1 LHRAFALIAIA
12 ALGAAC
18 ELVGAWADEKRDIP
32 VAVLYVR
39 QPSPADSPG
48 TFPPDGS
55 EARPFPSLQTALAA
69 APAGA
74 LLQVGDGTYREA
86 VVIRRPIVLLG
97 RGPARTRIVA
107 PDGAAT
113 ALEVRGADH
122 VEIRGVSIESGAV
135 CARFWGG
142 THKLQKVDLR
152 GCAQAGI
159 IGRGAQI
166 ELVSS
171 TISDVG
177 GGRDGRGIDLDGGG
191 LQARGVVLQAAGRRA
206 VVLNGASGL
215 LEDVVVRGSALSALQ
230 ATGGADAR
238 VVRGSYEGLGGA
250 ALYAGASKLRIEG
263 ARVRGGE
270 YSVLGFRGA
279 ELAVSG
285 GELSDYSVAGVAMVG
300 AHGTVENVTI
310 ARGGTDA
317 AISVTRADG
326 KKPVLLI
333 GNRISSPG
341 TMGVH
346 VTESAVTAR
355 DNTIT
360 GARLDAEKDMGDAFY
375 AVDARLV
382 IEQNVMRGNAGSG
395 VAAVR
400 SQLRLSGN
408 GFIENGR
415 AGLLLLDASRGSVT
429 GNNFERNQT
438 AGVELGERS
447 RATLDQNRFG
457 GNVRLDIDA
466 GCGRGLAGKAEI
478 GEGNVAKA
486 GVLRQRTCAQ

>member
-1 LHRAFALIAIA
+1 
-12 ALGAAC
+12 
-18 ELVGAWADEKRDIP
+18 
-32 VAVLYVR
+32 
-39 QPSPADSPG
+39 
-48 TFPPDGS
+48 
-55 EARPFPSLQTALAA
+55 
-69 APAGA
+69 
-74 LLQVGDGTYREA
+74 
-86 VVIRRPIVLLG
+86 
-97 RGPARTRIVA
+97 
-107 PDGAAT
+107 
-113 ALEVRGADH
+113 
-122 VEIRGVSIESGAV
+122 
-135 CARFWGG
+135 
-142 THKLQKVDLR
+142 
-152 GCAQAGI
+152 
-159 IGRGAQI
+159 
-166 ELVSS
+166 
-171 TISDVG
+171 
-177 GGRDGRGIDLDGGG
+177 
-191 LQARGVVLQAAGRRA
+191 
-206 VVLNGASGL
+206 
-215 LEDVVVRGSALSALQ
+215 
-230 ATGGADAR
+230 
-238 VVRGSYEGLGGA
+238 
-250 ALYAGASKLRIEG
+250 
-263 ARVRGGE
+263 
-270 YSVLGFRGA
+270 
-279 ELAVSG
+279 
-285 GELSDYSVAGVAMVG
+285 
-300 AHGTVENVTI
+300 
-310 ARGGTDA
+310 
-317 AISVTRADG
+317 
-326 KKPVLLI
+326 
-333 GNRISSPG
+333 
-341 TMGVH
+341 MGVH

>member
-1 LHRAFALIAIA
+1 MIAIA

-32 VAVLYVR
+32 VAVLFVR

-135 CARFWGG
+135 CGRFWGG

-152 GCAQAGI
+152 GCVQAGI

-166 ELVSS
+166 ELVSG

-191 LQARGVVLQAAGRRA
+191 LQVRGVVLQAAGRRA

-215 LEDVVVRGSALSALQ
+215 LEDVVVRGSA
-230 ATGGADAR
+230 
-238 VVRGSYEGLGGA
+238 
-250 ALYAGASKLRIEG
+250 
-263 ARVRGGE
+263 
-270 YSVLGFRGA
+270 
-279 ELAVSG
+279 
-285 GELSDYSVAGVAMVG
+285 
-300 AHGTVENVTI
+300 
-310 ARGGTDA
+310 
-317 AISVTRADG
+317 
-326 KKPVLLI
+326 
-333 GNRISSPG
+333 
-341 TMGVH
+341 
-346 VTESAVTAR
+346 
-355 DNTIT
+355 
-360 GARLDAEKDMGDAFY
+360 
-375 AVDARLV
+375 
-382 IEQNVMRGNAGSG
+382 
-395 VAAVR
+395 
-400 SQLRLSGN
+400 
-408 GFIENGR
+408 
-415 AGLLLLDASRGSVT
+415 
-429 GNNFERNQT
+429 
-438 AGVELGERS
+438 
-447 RATLDQNRFG
+447 
-457 GNVRLDIDA
+457 
-466 GCGRGLAGKAEI
+466 
-478 GEGNVAKA
+478 
-486 GVLRQRTCAQ
+486 

>member
-1 LHRAFALIAIA
+1 MAVIAVA
-12 ALGAAC
+12 ALSAAC
-18 ELVGAWADEKRDIP
+18 ELIGAWADEKREIP
-32 VAVLYVR
+32 AEVLFVR
-39 QPSPADSPG
+39 QPSPADASG
-48 TFPPDGS
+48 TLPPDGS
-55 EARPFPSLQTALAA
+55 EARPYPSLHDALAA

-74 LLQVGDGTYREA
+74 LVRVDDGTYREA

-97 RGPARTRIVA
+97 RGAGRTRIVA
-107 PDGAAT
+107 PDGAAP

-122 VEIRGVSIESGAV
+122 VQIHGMSIESGAV
-135 CARFWGG
+135 CARFSGG

-152 GCAQAGI
+152 GCSQAGI
-159 IGRGAQI
+159 VGRGAQI
-166 ELVSS
+166 ELVSG

-177 GGRDGRGIDLDGGG
+177 GGREGRGIDLDGGG
-191 LQARGVVLQAAGRRA
+191 LEARGVVLQAAGRRA
-206 VVLNGASGL
+206 VVLNGARGL

-230 ATGGADAR
+230 ATGGADVR

-250 ALYAGASKLRIEG
+250 ALYAGASKLRVEG
-263 ARVRGGE
+263 ARVRWGE
-270 YSVLGFRGA
+270 YGVLGFRGA
-279 ELAVSG
+279 ELAISG

-317 AISVTRADG
+317 AISVTRGDG
-326 KKPVLLI
+326 KKPVLLV
-333 GNRISSPG
+333 GNRIASPG

-346 VTESAVTAR
+346 ITESAVTAR
-355 DNTIT
+355 ENSIT

-375 AVDARLV
+375 AVDSRLV

-400 SQLRLSGN
+400 SQLRLRGN
-408 GFIENGR
+408 GFVENGR

-429 GNNFERNQT
+429 GNNFERNQL
-438 AGVELGERS
+438 AGVELGEQS

-457 GNVRLDIDA
+457 GNVRLDIDV
-466 GCGRGLAGKAEI
+466 GCGRGLAGKVEL